1 MSDSLTLAHLQSSA
15 PGGSFRMR
23 CAQFAWNR
31 SEDGIVLVSVAG
43 PQTAVKSLMAALNQN
58 IKLEVTVWGGDASDG
73 SPLPRYSRFTR
84 MGSQGTY
91 QIATHRLGFNS
102 VHATAVLKH
111 DALLPALTPEAV
123 WNALSSRQFTTPV
136 LREWVP
142 WLMQQM
148 KSEGNLVELPA
159 FQCRP
164 GLLRLDDAGLDE
176 LVTRGLKQGDLTIPR
191 KGAV

>member
-1 MSDSLTLAHLQSSA
+1 MPDHLTLAHLQSSA
-15 PGGSFRMR
+15 PGGNFRMR

-31 SEDGIVLVSVAG
+31 SEQGIVLVSVAG

-58 IKLEVTVWGGDASDG
+58 GRLEVTVWGGEAGDG
-73 SPLPRYSRFTR
+73 TPLPRYSRFTR
-84 MGSQGTY
+84 MGSQGSY
-91 QIATHRLGFNS
+91 QIATHRLGFHA

-123 WNALSSRQFTTPV
+123 WNALSSRRFTTPV

-148 KSEGNLVELPA
+148 ESDGQLVELPA

-176 LVTRGLKQGDLTIPR
+176 LVTRGLKLGDLKIPT